1 MGRAGRAVD
10 GAELLIA
17 PGLMTGPVVVLGGHG
32 QSVSAEPVRTVAMTV
47 PAAGAHLAGGFR
59 GSLHERA
66 RVRIRT
72 TAKANAIRKAVTAA
86 ALPRSGDRVQ
96 R

>member
-10 GAELLIA
+10 GAELLLA
-17 PGLMTGPVVVLGGHG
+17 PGLMSGPVVVLGGHG
-32 QSVSAEPVRTVAMTV
+32 QGVSAEPVRLISM
-47 PAAGAHLAGGFR
+47 AGLATGSDLVR
-59 GSLHERA
+59 GVRDPLHKRA
-66 RVRIRT
+66 RVRIRA

-86 ALPRSGDRVQ
+86 APPRSGGRVQ